1 MRLISVAAAVL
12 SVAISAGAAS
22 TRDLERPPITLLV
35 YGLDGWVWRAD
46 VDGSD
51 RARVTRGSYPVISP
65 DGHWV
70 AFMRQT
76 RTRDV
81 WELRVAAVDGRTRR
95 LVRRGHGMSYA
106 WLPDSERLLIHDAG
120 TGVLLA
126 DRRGGAVTR
135 LAPQRVPGAGA
146 INVVTVAH
154 EATFVVF
161 DRRNTQRSDIFAVP
175 VGGGTERQ
183 LTIDGNSLAAVA
195 GPELIAFTRYVTGR
209 APHQE
214 LWLMQPDGTN
224 QRRLSK
230 AAAYAALWSA
240 DGRRLI
246 AQSISATFSGG
257 WFGRI
262 WALDVGT
269 GVARPLYRRQIE
281 GLHPAGLSRDGRRVL
296 AVRGC
301 VAWGTAGK
309 KTPGIIET
317 VPAGG
322 GKPRTLVRGPCHASW
337 NA

>member
-12 SVAISAGAAS
+12 LVGISAGAAS
-22 TRDLERPPITLLV
+22 THDLERPPITVLV

-51 RARVTRGSYPVISP
+51 RVRVTRGFYPEISP

-70 AFMRQT
+70 AFTRQ

-81 WELRVAAVDGRTRR
+81 WELHVAAVDGRTRR
-95 LVRRGHGMSYA
+95 LVRRGHRASYA
-106 WLPDSERLLIHDAG
+106 WLPDSARLLIHDG
-120 TGVLLA
+120 RTGVLIA
-126 DRRGGAVTR
+126 DRSGGAVTR
-135 LAPQRVPGAGA
+135 LARQVVSAAGA
-146 INVVTVAH
+146 INSVSVAPD
-154 EATFVVF
+154 ATFVVF
-161 DRRNTQRSDIFAVP
+161 DRRNTRRSGLFAVP
-175 VGGGTERQ
+175 VGGGPERQ
-183 LTIDGNSLAAVA
+183 LTVDGNSLAAVA
-195 GPELIAFTRYVTGR
+195 GPESIAFTRYVTGR

-214 LWLMQPDGTN
+214 VWLMQPDGTN

-246 AQSISATFSGG
+246 AQSISGTFSGG

-262 WALDVGT
+262 WALDAGT
-269 GVARPLYRRQIE
+269 GAARPLYRRQLE

-309 KTPGIIET
+309 TTPGMIET
-317 VPAGG
+317 VSIDG

-337 NA
+337 NAR